1 MPPGTQ
7 LESNGYWR
15 LAYYDRPVTSPGV
28 AEYVPTRQTLV
39 GSASSQPDYNKSLAD
54 LFGFGETSSVSATP
68 VDALV
73 RKPTDEELWLPPV
86 GPFFF
91 RLRALSGRHAARYGG
106 KRR

>member
-28 AEYVPTRQTLV
+28 AEYVPISQTLV

-73 RKPTDEELWLPPV
+73 RKPTDEELWLRPV
-86 GPFFF
+86 GLFFF
-91 RLRALSGRHAARYGG
+91 RGRHPSGPPDQMYGAR
-106 KRR
+106 K